1 MTKATKQI
9 GDEGEDSQ
17 GGHEPF
23 RDHGRWLVLQKN
35 LSSMAK
41 ATKEV
46 GDEGE
51 EIAVEHLVKNGYE
64 IVERNY
70 RFSKGE
76 IDIIAK
82 DPETGFIIF
91 VEVKSK
97 KNLEFG
103 DPVYSVTKNK
113 IKQIRR
119 MAELYLYDKE
129 IKEVDCRFDVIT
141 VLLRGK
147 HKPVIEHYMNAFM

>member
-1 MTKATKQI
+1 MTTSTKQ
-9 GDEGEDSQ
+9 S
-17 GGHEPF
+17 
-23 RDHGRWLVLQKN
+23 
-35 LSSMAK
+35 
-41 ATKEV
+41 

-51 EIAVEHLVKNGYE
+51 EIAAEYIVEKGYE
-64 IVERNY
+64 IIDRNY
-70 RFSKGE
+70 RYGKGE

-82 DPETGFIIF
+82 DPETGETVFI
-91 VEVKSK
+91 EVKSK

-113 IKQIRR
+113 IKQIKR

-129 IKEVDCRFDVIT
+129 IDEIDCRFDVIT

-147 HKPVIEHYMNAFM
+147 QKPIIEHYINAFM

>member
-1 MTKATKQI
+1 MTTSTKQ
-9 GDEGEDSQ
+9 S
-17 GGHEPF
+17 
-23 RDHGRWLVLQKN
+23 
-35 LSSMAK
+35 
-41 ATKEV
+41 

-51 EIAVEHLVKNGYE
+51 EIAAEYIVEKGYE
-64 IVERNY
+64 IIDRNY
-70 RFSKGE
+70 RYGKGE

-82 DPETGFIIF
+82 DPETGETVFI
-91 VEVKSK
+91 EVKSK

-113 IKQIRR
+113 IKQIKR

-129 IKEVDCRFDVIT
+129 IDEIDCRFDVIT

-147 HKPVIEHYMNAFM
+147 QKPIIEHYVNAFM

>member
-1 MTKATKQI
+1 MSVSTKQ
-9 GDEGEDSQ
+9 S
-17 GGHEPF
+17 
-23 RDHGRWLVLQKN
+23 
-35 LSSMAK
+35 
-41 ATKEV
+41 

-51 EIAVEHLVKNGYE
+51 EIAAEYIVEKGYE
-64 IVERNY
+64 IIDRNY
-70 RFSKGE
+70 RYGKGE

-82 DPETGFIIF
+82 DPEIGETVFI
-91 VEVKSK
+91 EVKSK

-113 IKQIRR
+113 IKQIKR

-129 IKEVDCRFDVIT
+129 IDEIDCRFDVIT

-147 HKPVIEHYMNAFM
+147 QKPIIEHYVNAFM

>member
-1 MTKATKQI
+1 MSVSTKQ
-9 GDEGEDSQ
+9 S
-17 GGHEPF
+17 
-23 RDHGRWLVLQKN
+23 
-35 LSSMAK
+35 
-41 ATKEV
+41 

-51 EIAVEHLVKNGYE
+51 EIAAEYIVEKGYE
-64 IVERNY
+64 IIDRNY
-70 RFSKGE
+70 RYGKGE

-82 DPETGFIIF
+82 DPETGETVFI
-91 VEVKSK
+91 EVKSK

-113 IKQIRR
+113 IKQIKR

-129 IKEVDCRFDVIT
+129 IDEIDCRFDVIT

-147 HKPVIEHYMNAFM
+147 QKPIIEHYINAFM

>member
-1 MTKATKQI
+1 MSVSTKQ
-9 GDEGEDSQ
+9 S
-17 GGHEPF
+17 
-23 RDHGRWLVLQKN
+23 
-35 LSSMAK
+35 
-41 ATKEV
+41 

-51 EIAVEHLVKNGYE
+51 EIAVEYIVEKGYE
-64 IVERNY
+64 IIDRNY
-70 RFSKGE
+70 RYGKGE

-82 DPETGFIIF
+82 DPETGETVFI
-91 VEVKSK
+91 EVKSK

-113 IKQIRR
+113 IKQIKR

-129 IKEVDCRFDVIT
+129 IDEIDCRFDVIT

-147 HKPVIEHYMNAFM
+147 QKPIIEHYINAFM

>member
-1 MTKATKQI
+1 MTTSTKK
-9 GDEGEDSQ
+9 S
-17 GGHEPF
+17 
-23 RDHGRWLVLQKN
+23 
-35 LSSMAK
+35 
-41 ATKEV
+41 

-51 EIAVEHLVKNGYE
+51 EIAAEYIVEKGYE
-64 IVERNY
+64 IIDRNY
-70 RFSKGE
+70 RYGKGE

-82 DPETGFIIF
+82 DPETGETVFI
-91 VEVKSK
+91 EVKSK

-113 IKQIRR
+113 IKQIKR

-129 IKEVDCRFDVIT
+129 IDEIDCRFDVIT

-147 HKPVIEHYMNAFM
+147 QKPIIEHYVNAFM